1 MNNKKKI
8 KVATK
13 KLDSI
18 KEHFIY
24 SGSPTIFMQSEKIIF
39 KDEKERKFDS
49 AEIALLSNSSW
60 NLKYCIHIAKYFLNL
75 SSKKSVEKLTN
86 KKPDS
91 FENLDKYEDHI
102 RAIEHRF
109 LLPSILFYNASF
121 DYLYIFVFSLLTT
134 RKEIVDTKEIK
145 KDRVL
150 YETGNLKLS
159 NKKYSW
165 MFALNLLITRNLKF
179 SKKIKGKLRIE
190 GTLKQFFNKDFINIF
205 KDLKAENKELQIKYY
220 ANIIKHQQIPFF
232 KPKCLDNLGGAQSFV
247 DINKFY
253 SIDETT
259 PSITHGIPKIVLD
272 LEKTQK
278 FLVQYHNLT
287 IKTFNYVL
295 NKIYMEKR
303 KKY

>member
-1 MNNKKKI
+1 MNNKKKK
-8 KVATK
+8 KVVTK
-13 KLDSI
+13 KLDGI

-24 SGSPTIFMQSEKIIF
+24 SGSPTIFMQSENIIF
-39 KDEKERKFDS
+39 KDKIERKFDR

-60 NLKYCIHIAKYFLNL
+60 NLKYCIDIAKYFLNL

-91 FENLDKYEDHI
+91 FENLDRYEDHI

-134 RKEIVDTKEIK
+134 RKEIVDSKEIK
-145 KDRVL
+145 IDKVL
-150 YETGNLKLS
+150 DETGYLELS

-165 MFALNLLITRNLKF
+165 MFALNSLITRKLKF
-179 SKKIKGKLRIE
+179 KKEEKRKIKD
-190 GTLKQFFNKDFINIF
+190 TLEQFFLRDFINIF
-205 KDLKAENKELQIKYY
+205 KDLKAENEELRINYY

-232 KPKCLDNLGGAQSFV
+232 KPKCLDNLGGAKSFV

-259 PSITHGIPKIVLD
+259 PSITFGIPEIVLD
-272 LEKTQK
+272 IEKTQK
-278 FLVQYHNLT
+278 FLVQYHNIT
-287 IKTFNYVL
+287 IKTFDYLL
-295 NKIYMEKR
+295 NKIYIE
-303 KKY
+303 